1 MPNPITSSDGAVLL
15 DGENLRLEQVIAV
28 ARNFRKAEIAPQAK
42 ERMRESR
49 RLVEQWVEQGKVM
62 YGITTGFGSL
72 QKVTIAPEQAE
83 QLQEDIILSHAAG
96 VGEPLPEEVVRAMM
110 ALRANALAKG
120 YSGIRVEVVEALLQM
135 LNKRVCPIVPAKGS
149 VGSSGDLAPL
159 AHLTLVLLGKGAA
172 LYKGKRVSGAEAMKR
187 AGIEP
192 VKLKA
197 KEGLA
202 LTNGTQFMSAI
213 GVLALLDAEAL
224 AKIADISGAMS
235 LEAVQG
241 RSDPFLEEVNELRPF
256 SGQLSCARNIR
267 KLVKNSK
274 LIDNHIWMRRRKAGK
289 TPDQGYEETKLQ
301 DAYSLRCMPQ
311 VHGAS
316 REALAFVRH
325 ILEVEI
331 NSATDNPLIRTDK
344 QRSYSAGNFHGQPVA
359 LAMDFL
365 ALALSELGNI
375 SERRIARL
383 LDKDH
388 NFGLPAYLIDDSGLN
403 TGMMIVQYT
412 AAALASENK
421 TLIHPASG
429 DSIPTSSNQED
440 HNSMG
445 SIAARQAREVLENV
459 QRIVAIEL
467 LCAAQAIGFRKRD
480 GQEPGVGTAAA
491 YKLIRE
497 HIGQRESDKAGEMH
511 LDIQKAIDLV
521 RGGEL
526 LCAVELAVEA
536 EALD

>member
-1 MPNPITSSDGAVLL
+1 
-15 DGENLRLEQVIAV
+15 
-28 ARNFRKAEIAPQAK
+28 
-42 ERMRESR
+42 
-49 RLVEQWVEQGKVM
+49 
-62 YGITTGFGSL
+62 
-72 QKVTIAPEQAE
+72 
-83 QLQEDIILSHAAG
+83 
-96 VGEPLPEEVVRAMM
+96 
-110 ALRANALAKG
+110 
-120 YSGIRVEVVEALLQM
+120 
-135 LNKRVCPIVPAKGS
+135 
-149 VGSSGDLAPL
+149 
-159 AHLTLVLLGKGAA
+159 
-172 LYKGKRVSGAEAMKR
+172 
-187 AGIEP
+187 

-213 GVLALLDAEAL
+213 GVLALLDGEAL
-224 AKIADISGAMS
+224 AKTADISGAMS

-256 SGQLSCARNIR
+256 PGQLNCARNIR
-267 KLVKNSK
+267 KLVKNSQ
-274 LIDNHIWMRRRKAGK
+274 LIDNPIWMRRRTAGK
-289 TPDQGYEETKLQ
+289 TADQGYEESKLQ

-331 NSATDNPLIRTDK
+331 NSATDNPLIRADK
-344 QRSYSAGNFHGQPVA
+344 EKSYSAGNFHGQPVA

-375 SERRIARL
+375 SERRIARV

-403 TGMMIVQYT
+403 TGMMIAQYT

-467 LCAAQAIGFRKRD
+467 LCAAQALGFRKRD

-491 YKLIRE
+491 YKTIRQ
-497 HIGQRESDKAGEMH
+497 HIGQRKSDKDGEMH

-521 RGGEL
+521 RSREL

-536 EALD
+536 ESLD